1 MISFDE
7 VSEADE
13 EFFGNE
19 NVSVSEKNAESE
31 EQEQQDQFDENLE
44 DFDYNEMEELN
55 DLGEEFSEDKAE
67 ARAKKKARKAAKR
80 LKKEAKRLRREKRH
94 KIKLNK
100 KNAFEE
106 TLNEENISN
115 DDIDTKKRVKTSKS
129 EEIKR
134 HKRKKAEK
142 KKEKHIKHKKRKRK
156 HVTEELNEDLSKEEM
171 EEEEEGR
178 IETKKLRSNFE
189 SESRASHHSDR
200 SFSPPHSPRT
210 RSPTKSTERNRSQS
224 SHSRASSS
232 SSKRSSS
239 TLSHSKDTKRSYTS
253 ESSDDEKKEK
263 APKLRDY
270 GPDVSSWRMY
280 EIEKEKAAQAAS
292 SFPLSSRGRNPNLVS
307 TLRKPY
313 VPGGGR
319 KALAYFK
326 AAARGR
332 GRGRG
337 TFLPGMRARGRGRG
351 RGRGIMRF
359 YGPLRPK
366 SDYLDSSGKI
376 DRKKLLEI
384 ATQNA
389 TKLAMEG
396 KLPKGEELLEAIKTK
411 SMEQLATISKQMEDE
426 QLKVSSAPVPFVRWM
441 SSTFALALE
450 QQNSNSSAPLLRPKR
465 GFLPSDNTA
474 HLMEKVSSSE
484 DEADKEELFQR
495 RHESWKQRTEKRAKE
510 REAEEAE
517 EDSEKYIGVTKGG
530 QPFKRSGPMLG
541 FRDIKI
547 KITPSQSGF
556 SSTTI
561 SSTSTLPPPPPLPSI
576 QKLLPNITDI
586 GSSFPSSSE
595 SYMVGFTSKSSS
607 SIFSDTIT
615 AQRSNLHIPTQE
627 FQQQQILQITS
638 LFMDKPSTTSSV
650 TSLASMLV
658 PPPPI
663 PPSLPP
669 APIPPFLLDKTK
681 KTFEQFSS
689 SSHSESL
696 SDVFCTPL
704 LPPPPAPPLLMPK

>member
-1 MISFDE
+1 M
-7 VSEADE
+7 
-13 EFFGNE
+13 
-19 NVSVSEKNAESE
+19 SEKNAESE
-31 EQEQQDQFDENLE
+31 EQEQQDQFEENLE

-100 KNAFEE
+100 KNDFEE
-106 TLNEENISN
+106 TLNEENLLN
-115 DDIDTKKRVKTSKS
+115 DDIDTKKRIKTSKS

-156 HVTEELNEDLSKEEM
+156 HVTEELNEDLREEEM
-171 EEEEEGR
+171 EEGEENER
-178 IETKKLRSNFE
+178 IEPKKLRSNFE
-189 SESRASHHSDR
+189 SEPRASHHSDH
-200 SFSPPHSPRT
+200 SLSPPHSPRT
-210 RSPTKSTERNRSQS
+210 RSPTKSTEKNRSQS

-239 TLSHSKDTKRSYTS
+239 THSKDTKRSYTS
-253 ESSDDEKKEK
+253 DSSDDEKKEK

-326 AAARGR
+326 AAARG
-332 GRGRG
+332 GVVVEEPS
-337 TFLPGMRARGRGRG
+337 FLGCVDEGKRGRG

-556 SSTTI
+556 SATTI

-586 GSSFPSSSE
+586 GSTFPSSSE
-595 SYMVGFTSKSSS
+595 SYMGGFTSKSSS

-615 AQRSNLHIPTQE
+615 PQRSNLHIPIQE

-681 KTFEQFSS
+681 KTFEQLSS